1 MMEGMTHPRQKGR
14 KQSIMNCDRGC
25 DNHCYYLWWCC
36 WDDWCDTLNPSVT
49 KVWSSGVEAELFT
62 SNPFSSTTCHY
73 YEDYLHLIVLLQ
85 HHLVPSLII
94 LSFDHIIKGK
104 PSNRI
109 FGKNLDFVPTEGG
122 VCQSQL
128 FQTKTITIQKGDF
141 VAIWQGFPSPNQK
154 ITKTWDF
161 FMKRIICLE

>member
-1 MMEGMTHPRQKGR
+1 M
-14 KQSIMNCDRGC
+14 IVVVIIIAIICDDVGEMI
-25 DNHCYYLWWCC
+25 
-36 WDDWCDTLNPSVT
+36 DTLNPSVT

-128 FQTKTITIQKGDF
+128 FQTNKL
-141 VAIWQGFPSPNQK
+141 
-154 ITKTWDF
+154 TKLGRCD
-161 FMKRIICLE
+161 R

>member
-1 MMEGMTHPRQKGR
+1 M
-14 KQSIMNCDRGC
+14 IIIAIICDDVGEMI
-25 DNHCYYLWWCC
+25 
-36 WDDWCDTLNPSVT
+36 DTLNPSVT

-161 FMKRIICLE
+161 FMKTSPQAKRHELSLQVTF